1 MVIQSLPSPDEYTKT
16 LGIEWN
22 TGMDHFRITIARLPP
37 LDNITKR
44 MLVSDRAK
52 TYDVLGWSYF
62 DKGQDLASKT
72 LGAEG

>member
-22 TGMDHFRITIARLPP
+22 TGMDHLRITIARLPP

-44 MLVSDRAK
+44 MLVSQTELKPTMFLDGSH
-52 TYDVLGWSYF
+52 L
-62 DKGQDLASKT
+62 L
-72 LGAEG
+72 